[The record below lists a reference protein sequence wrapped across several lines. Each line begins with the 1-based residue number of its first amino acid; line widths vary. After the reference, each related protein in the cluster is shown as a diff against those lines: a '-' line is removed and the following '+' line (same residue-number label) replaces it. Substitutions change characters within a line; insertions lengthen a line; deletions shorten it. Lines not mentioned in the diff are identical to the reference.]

1 MKKVLIVDD
10 HDGIRRMF
18 RLALS
23 GRYQLFE
30 AANADDAWE
39 LMRQTPPDAVLLD
52 IMMPGELDGAGLCR
66 KIRSDRQFNDTYII
80 MVTACAQRADR
91 EDCLA
96 AGANDYMV
104 KPFSP
109 LQLARQLDTVLERK
123 PDSPQ
128 PGVFI

>member
-10 HDGIRRMF
+10 HDGIRRML

-52 IMMPGELDGAGLCR
+52 IMMPGELNGAGLCR

-123 PDSPQ
+123 PDLPLA
-128 PGVFI
+128 GVFI